1 MVQKRLL
8 LYLFLFFASIY
19 SFFSIGHYGGDG
31 YEEYLTAESIVLDG
45 NTRLY
50 DRPHDP
56 DQLKDF
62 RSEAGIK
69 GRGGDIYSARSCLGV
84 AFPLSALYAFGHV
97 AAMIFRSVP
106 HDFVTILFASFYNPF
121 IIAFTALLI
130 FIISNRLGFKQVT
143 SLILSMIYG
152 LSTMAPVYTRTGFA
166 EPTLALSLL
175 ISVYWVIRY
184 STDLEKKFLVYSALF
199 LSYCVLTKAIAFLF
213 LPCFLAYILWCI
225 YSGRQNLFD
234 GFKSISMY
242 VFVFLFS
249 NIFVFVYN
257 YHVYGGIFN
266 FGGFNSINITVRV
279 AQSTHFVKGAYYYL
293 VSPGKSMILFNLPI
307 VLAFIGLAKVP
318 KERRKETV
326 LFLLIFI
333 VNILFFIK
341 SFRRGSLYSWGP
353 RYLLLSL
360 PFLVLLIGNYYE
372 GYRNLTGRFF
382 LWLLSAAGFLIM
394 LPCMF
399 INQSKFYL
407 FVVEEL
413 RLDEYIIN
421 FIPDLSPIKGAWWM
435 FVSRIMQNLIGKDIQ
450 FIFAPDYWLVKPTS
464 ACMEKYNYF
473 DLWFL
478 EVMKQAP
485 QFAPA
490 VFAVLA
496 CLVLLSAVSV
506 YKVYRLSMA
515 ENIKPCN

>member
-62 RSEAGIK
+62 RSEVGIK

-84 AFPLSALYAFGHV
+84 AFPLSVLYAFGHV
-97 AAMIFRSVP
+97 VAMFFRNVP
-106 HDFVTILFASFYNPF
+106 HDFVTMLVASFYNPF
-121 IIAFTALLI
+121 ITAFTVLLI
-130 FIISNRLGFKQVT
+130 FIISIHLGFKQVT

-166 EPTLALSLL
+166 EPTLALTLL

-184 STDLEKKFLVYSALF
+184 SKDLEKRFLIYSALF
-199 LSYCVLTKAIAFLF
+199 LSYCVLTKAVAFLF
-213 LPCFLAYILWCI
+213 FPCLLVYIFWCI
-225 YSGRQNLFD
+225 YAKKQNLFD
-234 GFKSISMY
+234 RFVPIAIFAI
-242 VFVFLFS
+242 VFMFS
-249 NIFVFVYN
+249 NIFVFAYN
-257 YHVYGGIFN
+257 YFIYESILS
-266 FGGFNSINITVRV
+266 FGRDNPITISTRV
-279 AQSTHFVKGAYYYL
+279 AQSTHFLKGAYYYL
-293 VSPGKSMILFNLPI
+293 VSPGKSVILFNLPI
-307 VLAFIGLAKVP
+307 VLAFIGLVKVP

-333 VNILFFIK
+333 INILFFIK
-341 SFRRGSLYSWGP
+341 LFRRGSLYSWGP

-360 PFLVLLIGNYYE
+360 PFLVLLIGNYHE
-372 GYRNLTGRFF
+372 GYRNLTGRLF
-382 LWLLSAAGFLIM
+382 LWLLSVAGFLIM

-399 INQSKFYL
+399 INQSRFYL
-407 FVVEEL
+407 FIVEKL
-413 RLDEYIIN
+413 RLDEYLIN

-435 FVSRIMQNLIGKDIQ
+435 FVSRIMQNLTGKDIQ
-450 FIFAPDYWLVKPTS
+450 FVFAPDYWLVKPTS
-464 ACMEKYNYF
+464 ACMGKYNYF

-478 EVMKQAP
+478 EVMKQSP

-506 YKVYRLSMA
+506 YKVCRFSMA